1 MVLPDNNIPQGQI
14 PEQQKQ
20 PPQQGVEQGSSE
32 ISENAIRS
40 SGPQPATNPVKDDA
54 AAQSIANNL
63 KNGLGQTP
71 VSDNSN
77 PNPQPTPKSSSS
89 EPYIKAAEK
98 VIQDDK
104 GNPYKEEE
112 DHEAVQ
118 VQYLKDRFGKIIERE

>member
-1 MVLPDNNIPQGQI
+1 MTLPDNSISQGQP

-20 PPQQGVEQGSSE
+20 PQQIVEQGSSE
-32 ISENAIRS
+32 ISENATRS
-40 SGPQPATNPVKDDA
+40 SGPQPIANPAKDDA

-71 VSDNSN
+71 VSGSAN
-77 PNPQPTPKSSSS
+77 PSPQPAPKKPSS

-98 VIQDDK
+98 VIQEDK

>member
-1 MVLPDNNIPQGQI
+1 LEIPKDSKLRDFAF
-14 PEQQKQ
+14 PCFALAKTFK
-20 PPQQGVEQGSSE
+20 
-32 ISENAIRS
+32 R
-40 SGPQPATNPVKDDA
+40 NPVEIAKE
-54 AAQSIANNL
+54 IANNL
-63 KNGLGQTP
+63 KNGSGQTP
-71 VSDNSN
+71 VSGSSN

>member
-20 PPQQGVEQGSSE
+20 PQQSVEQGSSE
-32 ISENAIRS
+32 ISENAIRL
-40 SGPQPATNPVKDDA
+40 SGSQPIANLVKDDA
-54 AAQSIANNL
+54 AAQGIANNL
-63 KNGLGQTP
+63 KNGSGQTP
-71 VSDNSN
+71 VSGSSN